1 MSLAGYRYSDLTL
14 LKSLRHA
21 EFAEHRR
28 QPSLAADDAD
38 QVVDEVTR

>member
-1 MSLAGYRYSDLTL
+1 MSWAGYSCSDLTL

-21 EFAEHRR
+21 EFAKHRR
-28 QPSLAADDAD
+28 EPSSAADDAD